1 MELNLYLNGKSM
13 HCPASG
19 IRGTVFPIVY
29 GELCIVSLS
38 MTDKG
43 HHDFC
48 YICTFFLDIGIS
60 WSLLEQVDLFGG
72 HFGEGLKDVTYH
84 PQILKLP

>member
-1 MELNLYLNGKSM
+1 M

-38 MTDKG
+38 MTDTG
-43 HHDFC
+43 HP
-48 YICTFFLDIGIS
+48 FFMYRSFLS

-72 HFGEGLKDVTYH
+72 HFSKGLTDVTYH